1 VATAWPLMWSQ
12 PMPHTADAV
21 GQQQMVDPTASWG
34 WSRQVQRGTIDQI
47 SATRMRPV
55 PTPVRNNPT
64 SAFMSHQSASTL
76 FEVIAQWA
84 RFLSIPWDQ
93 PLGC

>member
-1 VATAWPLMWSQ
+1 VKRREFITLLGGVATAWPLMWSQ

-34 WSRQVQRGTIDQI
+34 WSRQVQRGTIGHINPI

-55 PTPVRNNPT
+55 PTPV
-64 SAFMSHQSASTL
+64 
-76 FEVIAQWA
+76 
-84 RFLSIPWDQ
+84 
-93 PLGC
+93 